1 MDILRSARG
10 SIEIALVAIAAVIAL
25 AGAGYYV
32 YTQRQ
37 DAGVAQTEQPA
48 QEQAAS
54 EDKLDEGPI
63 DSDPTGQVS
72 DGDTTINDDGS
83 SL

>member
-37 DAGVAQTEQPA
+37 DAGVTATEQPA
-48 QEQAAS
+48 QEQVAS

-63 DSDPTGQVS
+63 EEDPTGTAS
-72 DGDTTINDDGS
+72 DDTTTGDDGS